1 VLAALLLVSGLL
13 AWRAVADASH
23 RWCAADAASDAAP
36 ATDPQ
41 PGWSAEPRDATVVDA
56 RRLPER
62 LARGREAR
70 AGRGLAARRMK
81 ASPAAPPTAMPSGGA
96 PDLVHGRFS
105 FDLHAEGQ
113 PHARAP
119 QPAAHRARQ
128 LIARIR
134 PRGPPSC

>member
-1 VLAALLLVSGLL
+1 MLLVSGLL
-13 AWRAVADASH
+13 AWRALADASQ
-23 RWCAADAASDAAP
+23 RWCAAPAAIDAAAG
-36 ATDPQ
+36 TDPQ
-41 PGWSAEPRDATVVDA
+41 PGWSSDTRDATVVDA

-70 AGRGLAARRMK
+70 AGRGLAARRVK
-81 ASPAAPPTAMPSGGA
+81 ASPAAQPTATPSGGA
-96 PDLVHGRFS
+96 PDLVHRTLS
-105 FDLHAEGQ
+105 FDVHAEGQ

-134 PRGPPSC
+134 PRGPPTC